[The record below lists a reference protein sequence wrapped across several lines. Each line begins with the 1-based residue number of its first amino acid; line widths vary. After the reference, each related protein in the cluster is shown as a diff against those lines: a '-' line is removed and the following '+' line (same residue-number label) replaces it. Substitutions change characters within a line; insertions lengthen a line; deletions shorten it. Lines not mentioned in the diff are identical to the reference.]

1 MGKWTFYLLQKLLTP
16 IQIHLCILNF
26 NFSCID
32 FRGAHTNKAQYI
44 RLSFDTKPELVLSLL
59 LREWCLERP
68 KLLITTTG
76 GKANFELQPRIKR
89 SLRRGLL
96 KAAKTTGAWIFTGG
110 TNTGVN
116 RHVGD
121 ALMSEKSP
129 RIKGGRVVSIGI
141 TPWGIVDRRNE
152 LLGKKQEVVFH
163 PVSAPRF
170 VIIITQ
176 CFKITKNVSFWH
188 FLSPF
193 VQLAFDMSGNTVWP
207 QDTVFTQNVHNVI
220 KWDFSSDFQT
230 RWKKKQ

>member
-1 MGKWTFYLLQKLLTP
+1 MGTKLV
-16 IQIHLCILNF
+16 HF

-170 VIIITQ
+170 VKTQTHYSKSII
-176 CFKITKNVSFWH
+176 
-188 FLSPF
+188 F
-193 VQLAFDMSGNTVWP
+193 VQKFN
-207 QDTVFTQNVHNVI
+207 F
-220 KWDFSSDFQT
+220 K
-230 RWKKKQ
+230 

>member
-1 MGKWTFYLLQKLLTP
+1 M
-16 IQIHLCILNF
+16 
-26 NFSCID
+26 
-32 FRGAHTNKAQYI
+32 
-44 RLSFDTKPELVLSLL
+44 
-59 LREWCLERP
+59 
-68 KLLITTTG
+68 LITTTG

-141 TPWGIVDRRNE
+141 TPWGIVDRRSE

-163 PVSAPRF
+163 PVSGPRYF
-170 VIIITQ
+170 FNGR
-176 CFKITKNVSFWH
+176 CPSEL
-188 FLSPF
+188 LS
-193 VQLAFDMSGNTVWP
+193 S
-207 QDTVFTQNVHNVI
+207 I
-220 KWDFSSDFQT
+220 
-230 RWKKKQ
+230 